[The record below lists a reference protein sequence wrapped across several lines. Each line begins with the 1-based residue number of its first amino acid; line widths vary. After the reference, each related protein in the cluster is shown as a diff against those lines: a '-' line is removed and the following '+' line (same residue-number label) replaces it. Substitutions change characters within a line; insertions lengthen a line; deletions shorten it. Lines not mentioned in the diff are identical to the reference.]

1 MKNTQTSQNKLSQK
15 RKHKFPQ
22 AKHGQREIVELKTQH
37 KNTINSEKS
46 RGKTT
51 PTGEKKFKTEK
62 PYLLVDDFELK
73 RVKQWRSKMEAR
85 LEWTRANEEDNE
97 QSQKDRGKNILK
109 TALISAKHAIFA
121 TGLSRHTV
129 ASSSRQSIQEQN
141 FEKFF

>member
-1 MKNTQTSQNKLSQK
+1 MKHDIHIRADTKEQTLAKHKMKNTQTSQNKLSQK

-22 AKHGQREIVELKTQH
+22 AKHGQREIDELKTQH

-51 PTGEKKFKTEK
+51 PTGKKFKTGK

-85 LEWTRANEEDNE
+85 LEWTRAKKKKKNKTMNSHKKIE
-97 QSQKDRGKNILK
+97 GK
-109 TALISAKHAIFA
+109 TF
-121 TGLSRHTV
+121 
-129 ASSSRQSIQEQN
+129 
-141 FEKFF
+141 